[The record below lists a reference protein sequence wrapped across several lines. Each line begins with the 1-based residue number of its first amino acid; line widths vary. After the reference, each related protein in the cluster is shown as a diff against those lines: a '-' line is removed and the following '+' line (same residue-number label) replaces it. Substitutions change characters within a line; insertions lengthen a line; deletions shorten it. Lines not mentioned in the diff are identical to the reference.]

1 LRISHLGCSHT
12 SCEID
17 EGEIEEESFFEK
29 NFWFFII
36 PSSLILAFSIYLDFT
51 TELIILSQIC
61 AIISITLSSYGVI
74 KEAVYDIHNKKIT
87 ANILMLIAAIASFFI
102 LHGQEGAT
110 AILLYAIAEYL
121 EELTTEKS
129 RRAVKE
135 LLELAPDEALLK
147 TNGKYTP
154 IHTDKI
160 KMGDI
165 VGIKPGMKVPLDGKV
180 IKGKSYVD
188 ESAITGESIPVFKK
202 KGDEV
207 YAASLNSYGFI
218 DIKVLR
224 EKKDTIVAQIAES
237 IKIAQQN
244 KSKKERFIEKF
255 AKYYTPII
263 LFIALAIMIIPPL
276 FFSLNFNDWFYRGLI
291 LLVVSCPCALTLSTP
306 LANITAL
313 TKLAREG
320 ILVKGNRFLEKIRD
334 IEVFAFDKT
343 GTLTEGTLR
352 VFQLYNYGVD
362 KEKVLSIAAS
372 LEILSEHPIGKAII
386 KYAKELE
393 IPTKNVNDF
402 KIIKGKGIR
411 GEIEEKMYYIGNQR
425 YFEDLD
431 IDLPYKDLKTIEKNG
446 TIPILVGNEKTIMGI
461 ITIRDVLRISAPIL
475 INGLRK
481 RRYDTLLISGDNKL
495 VCKTIGECLDITN
508 VYGELLPDQK
518 LHTIET
524 LKQDGVAMVGDGIND
539 APALAISDLGIAI
552 GASATD
558 ITLETADVIIMGD
571 YLTKLLTFIDLAKK
585 TNRVIKQNIW
595 TSIIVKLS
603 FALLTIIGLMTL
615 WIAVG
620 IGDMGVSLLVMLNS
634 MRLFRYKNKFR
645 EFPQDKLESKARL
658 LICDQCKTK
667 KILPQHHGRDMIQQE
682 EKLVCWRKLLDND
695 ELEECEEEFPLY
707 CPNCKNLLEIR

>member
-1 LRISHLGCSHT
+1 
-12 SCEID
+12 
-17 EGEIEEESFFEK
+17 
-29 NFWFFII
+29 
-36 PSSLILAFSIYLDFT
+36 LAFSIYLEFT
-51 TELIILSQIC
+51 TELVVLSQIC
-61 AIISITLSSYGVI
+61 AIISILLSSYGVI
-74 KEAVYDIHNKKIT
+74 KEAVYDIRNKKIT
-87 ANILMLIAAIASFFI
+87 ANILMLIAAVASFFI

-110 AILLYAIAEYL
+110 AILLYAIAEHL

-129 RRAVKE
+129 RKAVKA
-135 LLELAPDEALLK
+135 LLELAPDEAFLK

-154 IHTDKI
+154 VQTNKVEV
-160 KMGDI
+160 GDI
-165 VGIKPGMKVPLDGKV
+165 IGIRPGMKIPLDGKV

-188 ESAITGESIPVFKK
+188 ESAITGESVPVFKK
-202 KGDEV
+202 NGDEV
-207 YAASLNSYGFI
+207 YAASMNSDGFI
-218 DIKVLR
+218 EIEVLR
-224 EKKDTIVAQIAES
+224 EKHNTIVAQIAES
-237 IKIAQQN
+237 IKVAQQN

-263 LFIALAIMIIPPL
+263 LIIALAIMIVPPL

-320 ILVKGNRFLEKIRD
+320 ILVKGNRFLEKISD

-343 GTLTEGTLR
+343 GTLTEGKLK
-352 VFQLYNYGVD
+352 VFQIYNYGVD

-372 LEILSEHPIGKAII
+372 LEMLSEHPIGKAII
-386 KYAKELE
+386 KYAKKLE
-393 IPTKNVNDF
+393 IPIKNVKNF

-411 GEIEEKMYYIGNQR
+411 GEIDEKICYVGSQR

-431 IDLPYKDLKTIEKNG
+431 FDLAYRDLKTIEENG
-446 TIPILVGNEKTIMGI
+446 TIPVLVGNEKSIIGI
-461 ITIRDVLRISAPIL
+461 ITIRDLLRISAPIL
-475 INGLRK
+475 IDGLRK
-481 RRYDTLLISGDNKL
+481 RGYDTLLISGDNKL

-508 VYGELLPDQK
+508 VYAELLPDQK
-518 LHTIET
+518 LNTIET
-524 LKQDGVAMVGDGIND
+524 LKQNGVAMVGDGIND

-571 YLTKLLTFIDLAKK
+571 DLTKLLTFIDLAKK

-603 FALLTIIGLMTL
+603 FALLTVIGLMTL

-645 EFPQDKLESKARL
+645 EFPQDKLETKAKL
-658 LICDQCKTK
+658 LICDQCKIK
-667 KILPQHHGRDMIQQE
+667 KVLPQHHGRDMIKE
-682 EKLVCWRKLLDND
+682 EDKLVCWRKLLNND
-695 ELEECEEEFPLY
+695 ELDECKEEFPLY
-707 CPNCKNLLEIR
+707 CPNCKNLLEVR